1 MKKIMCIIAIFF
13 TIASFSETQSEMT
26 EDACQQFKAM
36 DGSLNAIYKRIL
48 QSYQDDKL
56 FISNFVTAQK
66 KWLSFRD
73 AHLDSLYP
81 NEGDNGSVSPMCRC
95 MALYQLT
102 KARVEQLKLWD
113 EGVEEGDVCSGSIKS
128 R

>member
-1 MKKIMCIIAIFF
+1 MCIIAIFF
-13 TIASFSETQSEMT
+13 SIASFAETQSEVT
-26 EDACQQFKAM
+26 EDACQQFKTIDA
-36 DGSLNAIYKRIL
+36 SLNTIYKRIL
-48 QSYQDDKL
+48 HSYQDDKT
-56 FISNFVTAQK
+56 FIPSFVTAQK
-66 KWLSFRD
+66 KWLAFRD

-81 NEGDNGSVSPMCRC
+81 NERDNGSVSPMCRC
-95 MALYQLT
+95 LALYQLT